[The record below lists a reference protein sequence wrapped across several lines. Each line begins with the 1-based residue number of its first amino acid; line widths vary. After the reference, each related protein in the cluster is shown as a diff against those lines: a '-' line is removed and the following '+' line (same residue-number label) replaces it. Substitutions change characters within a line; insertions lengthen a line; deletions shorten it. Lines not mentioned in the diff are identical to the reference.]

1 MKKITYILTT
11 VCLVFLMGTM
21 SCEMRDELKGRI
33 PSGKGE
39 TGTFKLELD
48 LKDITKASILAVDV
62 SRFAIQILNEQGY
75 VVKEYP
81 SYAAMLEEGVE
92 VVLPVGTYKVR
103 AASYAGEVEE
113 AILNKPYFVGETEF
127 TVKAKETAEVKNTCK
142 LDNVVV
148 AVSYGSDFVDAVQDD
163 YVTTLTNGN
172 GVLTLN
178 KEASGYA
185 FFKVTPTMS
194 IAVRATTKN
203 GKDIYKSQTLTGAN
217 SGDLQSED
225 YFNIKIGVQD
235 TIPSLPDPGPGPEP
249 GPDPDPGDKPSVGK
263 PSFEITID
271 VTMNG
276 REEDIVI
283 PPPTNPD
290 VKPDPDPNP
299 DPNPGDDNLGAPTIS
314 GAGTVEFNENG
325 PFPSSVTVQIS
336 APNGLK
342 KLLVNIS
349 SSSAGFTE
357 AITVFGLA
365 NQFDLVNPGELSDV
379 LSNSFENGGIGL
391 LSPGEK
397 LEGKTSFVFDV
408 TGFMDLLP
416 VFGPATHNFQLTV
429 DDGVNAPVSGTLTV
443 KIK

>member
-33 PSGKGE
+33 PSSKGE

-185 FFKVTPTMS
+185 FFKVAPTMS

-249 GPDPDPGDKPSVGK
+249 GPDPDPGDKPSVGE

-299 DPNPGDDNLGAPTIS
+299 GDDNLGAPTIS
-314 GAGTVEFNENG
+314 GAGTIEIPPFSG
-325 PFPSSVTVQIS
+325 PVQVRIS

-342 KLLVNIS
+342 HLYVNIS
-349 SSSAGFTE
+349 SSSEDFST
-357 AITVFGLA
+357 AIVSMGLGS
-365 NQFDLVNPGELSDV
+365 QFDLVNPGALSDV
-379 LSNSFENGGIGL
+379 LSNPFPNGIGL

-397 LEGKTSFVFDV
+397 LEGKTDFVFDV
-408 TGFMDLLP
+408 TEFMVLLP
-416 VFGPATHNFQLTV
+416 GFGTATHSFQLTV
-429 DDGVNAPVSGTLTV
+429 DDGINASVSSVLAV

>member
-290 VKPDPDPNP
+290 VKPDPNPDP

-314 GAGTVEFNENG
+314 GAGTVNIQHLAEYVGE
-325 PFPSSVTVQIS
+325 SVQVKITI
-336 APNGLK
+336 PNGLK
-342 KLLVNIS
+342 NLYVQIGSNVPEFMGVIKPM
-349 SSSAGFTE
+349 
-357 AITVFGLA
+357 GLQ
-365 NQFDLVNPGELSDV
+365 NRFDLVNPGSLKDALS
-379 LSNSFENGGIGL
+379 EIGL
-391 LSPGEK
+391 LDPNAQ
-397 LEGKTSFVFDV
+397 LEGQTSYDFDV
-408 TGFMDLLP
+408 TEFMSLLSQFP
-416 VFGPATHNFQLTV
+416 PGTHTFQLTAE
-429 DDGVNAPVSGTLTV
+429 DGINPSVSATLTV
-443 KIK
+443 NVVKAN

>member
-185 FFKVTPTMS
+185 FFKVTPTMN

-249 GPDPDPGDKPSVGK
+249 GPDPDPGDKPSVGE

-276 REEDIVI
+276 REENIVI

-290 VKPDPDPNP
+290 VKPDP

-314 GAGTVEFNENG
+314 GAGTVNIQHLAEYVGE
-325 PFPSSVTVQIS
+325 PVQVNITI
-336 APNGLK
+336 PNGLK
-342 KLLVNIS
+342 NLKVQIGSNVEDFI
-349 SSSAGFTE
+349 E
-357 AITVFGLA
+357 AIKLMDLQ
-365 NQFDLVNPGELSDV
+365 NEFDLVNPGSLKESLSK
-379 LSNSFENGGIGL
+379 IGL
-391 LSPGEK
+391 LDPNMQ
-397 LEGKTSFVFDV
+397 LEGKTSYTFDV
-408 TGFMDLLP
+408 TTFMSLLSQFDP
-416 VFGPATHNFQLTV
+416 GTHTFRLTV
-429 DDGVNAPVSGTLTV
+429 EDGITPSVSATLTV
-443 KIK
+443 NVVKTN

>member
-11 VCLVFLMGTM
+11 VCLFFLMGTM

-33 PSGKGE
+33 PSAKGE
-39 TGTFKLELD
+39 TGTVKLELE
-48 LKDITKASILAVDV
+48 LKDITKANILAVDV
-62 SRFAIQILNEQGY
+62 SRFTIQILNDQGY

-81 SYAAMLEEGVE
+81 SYAAMLEEGTE

-103 AASYAGEVEE
+103 AASYAGDIEE
-113 AILNKPYFVGETEF
+113 AVLNKPYFLGETEF
-127 TVKAKETAEVKNTCK
+127 IVKAKEVAEVKNTCK

-148 AVSYGSDFVDAVQDD
+148 AVSYGADFVDAVQDD

-178 KEASGYA
+178 KEANGYA
-185 FFKVTPTMS
+185 FFKVAPTMN

-203 GKDIYKSQTLTGAN
+203 GKEIYKSQTLTGNN
-217 SGDLQSED
+217 SDDLQSED

-235 TIPSLPDPGPGPEP
+235 TIPSLPDPGPGPGP
-249 GPDPDPGDKPSVGK
+249 GPDEPSVGE
-263 PSFEITID
+263 PSFDITID

-299 DPNPGDDNLGAPTIS
+299 DPNPGDDNLGVPTIS
-314 GAGTVEFNENG
+314 GAGTINIQHEAVYVGDPVVVN
-325 PFPSSVTVQIS
+325 VK

-342 KLLVNIS
+342 NLYVQIGSNVNEFI
-349 SSSAGFTE
+349 AV
-357 AITVFGLA
+357 IKPMGLQD
-365 NQFDLVNPGELSDV
+365 QFDLVNPGSLKGALS
-379 LSNSFENGGIGL
+379 EIGL
-391 LSPGEK
+391 LDPDAQ
-397 LEGKTSFVFDV
+397 LEGQTNYDFKV
-408 TGFMDLLP
+408 TEFMSLLSQFP
-416 VFGPATHNFQLTV
+416 QGTHTFQLTV
-429 DDGVNAPVSGTLTV
+429 EDGINPSVSATLTV
-443 KIK
+443 NVVKAN

>member
-299 DPNPGDDNLGAPTIS
+299 GDDNLGAPTIS
-314 GAGTVEFNENG
+314 GAGTIEIPPFSG
-325 PFPSSVTVQIS
+325 PVQVRIS

-342 KLLVNIS
+342 HLYVNIS
-349 SSSAGFTE
+349 SSSEDFST
-357 AITVFGLA
+357 AIVSMGLGS
-365 NQFDLVNPGELSDV
+365 QFDLVNPGALSDV
-379 LSNSFENGGIGL
+379 LSNPFPNGIGL

-397 LEGKTSFVFDV
+397 LEGKTDFVFDV
-408 TGFMDLLP
+408 TEFMVLLP
-416 VFGPATHNFQLTV
+416 GFGTATHSFQLTV
-429 DDGVNAPVSGTLTV
+429 DDGINASVSSVLAV